1 MRLLMIGDIVG
12 RPGRKAVKETLPG
25 LKKELQV
32 DVVVANGENAAG
44 GTGITQDVANELFN
58 AGIDILTM
66 GNHVWDK
73 KDVFTFI
80 DKEKRIV
87 RPANYPEGTPGLGY
101 TVCGVQNTKIII
113 INISGLVFMPNLR
126 CPFRTVA
133 EILEEAKDIT
143 PNIFVDFHAEATSEK
158 IALAWYLN
166 GRVTAVCG
174 THTHVQTADETI
186 LPDGT
191 AYITDIGMTGPKNS
205 VLGVKTDLVLQKF
218 LTQMPVRFEV
228 ADGPYQFNAVVI
240 EFDELSGKARNIER
254 IFNIEG

>member
-101 TVCGVQNTKIII
+101 TVCEIQNTKIII

-133 EILEEAKDIT
+133 EILEEAQDIT

-228 ADGPYQFNAVVI
+228 ADGPYQFNAVII

>member
-158 IALAWYLN
+158 SPW
-166 GRVTAVCG
+166 
-174 THTHVQTADETI
+174 
-186 LPDGT
+186 
-191 AYITDIGMTGPKNS
+191 
-205 VLGVKTDLVLQKF
+205 LG
-218 LTQMPVRFEV
+218 
-228 ADGPYQFNAVVI
+228 I
-240 EFDELSGKARNIER
+240 
-254 IFNIEG
+254 